1 MESDDIER
9 TEHYQMGGDLN
20 EAPAAMLQD
29 VHDHVQRMTD
39 VFSSGSSAAKTSDEP
54 LVASKEVRKH
64 LLTYAMPPVFFRTP
78 NDSRAP

>member
-1 MESDDIER
+1 VESDDIAR

-20 EAPAAMLQD
+20 KAPAAMLQD

-39 VFSSGSSAAKTSDEP
+39 VFSSDSSAAKISDEP
-54 LVASKEVRKH
+54 LVQSKEVRKH
-64 LLTYAMPPVFFRTP
+64 LLIYTMPPLFFRTP